1 MGLLGR
7 IGRGIWD
14 GLASIG
20 HTVSKLFAPKPKPIV
35 VVPEPDIIERTV
47 GEIWR
52 AVTGEAKEEWREEKA
67 ETEQRI
73 IDDVFAGEWEKAKE
87 EGLYTLT
94 DDDVRGIYREYLG
107 R

>member
-1 MGLLGR
+1 MGFLKWIKELIFG
-7 IGRGIWD
+7 
-14 GLASIG
+14 
-20 HTVSKLFAPKPKPIV
+20 KPEPE
-35 VVPEPDIIERTV
+35 PEPDIIDEVVETV

-87 EGLYTLT
+87 EELYTLT
-94 DDDVRGIYREYLG
+94 DDDVRGRYNEYLG